1 MSNCVGRGPSA
12 LLFPG
17 VNNAVKTACV
27 QYSFVLVLLPIV
39 LFVPSLINGSDN
51 PFGIFK
57 LFFDTATL
65 LEIKSFKDYKTFI
78 FYQ

>member
-1 MSNCVGRGPSA
+1 
-12 LLFPG
+12 
-17 VNNAVKTACV
+17 
-27 QYSFVLVLLPIV
+27 
-39 LFVPSLINGSDN
+39 LINGSAN